1 MKKKN
6 KNMMSST
13 STDVNA
19 NVNQAYADAVK
30 VKLFQDST
38 HPEMVKGWKDWSL
51 KDITRIL
58 KDMIKPGKCY
68 GVSGVEVGN
77 IVFLKLLEAAADPN
91 VPFEVIEEIVHT
103 ALETPALMNKF
114 SVLYGFYTF
123 NTQGVC
129 DFFKEFVK
137 RGIDDARY
145 YDLIYTMLTHRIGDC
160 FPLGFAMRQQN
171 GFDDGVLAKL
181 PLEMQEQLK
190 SETIERD
197 DKNTDRRLCYSLLTG
212 ESVAM

>member
-1 MKKKN
+1 
-6 KNMMSST
+6 MMSST

-19 NVNQAYADAVK
+19 NVNPVYADVVK

-77 IVFLKLLEAAADPN
+77 IVFRKLLEAAADPN

-190 SETIERD
+190 SD
-197 DKNTDRRLCYSLLTG
+197 DH
-212 ESVAM
+212 

>member
-1 MKKKN
+1 MF
-6 KNMMSST
+6 
-13 STDVNA
+13 D
-19 NVNQAYADAVK
+19 
-30 VKLFQDST
+30 
-38 HPEMVKGWKDWSL
+38 GWENWSL
-51 KDITRIL
+51 QDIVRIL
-58 KDMIKPGKCY
+58 KDMAKPGE
-68 GVSGVEVGN
+68 GHGLAAVVIGN
-77 IVFLKLLEAAADPN
+77 IVLRKLLEAAADPN
-91 VPFEVIEEIVHT
+91 VPFEVIEETVHT
-103 ALETPALMNKF
+103 TLETPVFCMTRSALT
-114 SVLYGFYTF
+114 GFNVF
-123 NTQGVC
+123 EKQAVC

-190 SETIERD
+190 SESFARD
-197 DKNTDRRLCYSLLTG
+197 DEDTGRRICYSILTG

>member
-1 MKKKN
+1 
-6 KNMMSST
+6 MMSQT
-13 STDVNA
+13 SADVNA
-19 NVNQAYADAVK
+19 NVNPVYAEVIK

-51 KDITRIL
+51 KDITKIL

-77 IVFLKLLEAAADPN
+77 IVFRKLLEAAADPN

-137 RGIDDARY
+137 RGINDARY
-145 YDLIYTMLTHRIGDC
+145 YDLIYMMLTHRLNGG
-160 FPLGFAMRQQN
+160 FPLGFEMGKGD
-171 GFDDGVLAKL
+171 GFNDGVLAKL
-181 PLEMQEQLK
+181 PSEMQKQLK
-190 SETIERD
+190 SYTFDED
-197 DKNTDRRLCYSLLTG
+197 DEDIDRRLCYSLLTG